1 MGLFDNMYGFNPNT
15 IQTPAYPQAR
25 ITTTPNP
32 PLINPIS
39 SPTELPMVNGYE
51 SAMRYPMQPNSRI
64 ALFDANDDIMY
75 IKQTDASGYPVIT
88 KYRFARVE
96 EKPQND
102 VQYVTLDEFN
112 KFKEEMLNGQQSVRR
127 SESAKSTA
135 KRNGESKTNDA
146 NV

>member
-15 IQTPAYPQAR
+15 IQTQTYPQTR
-25 ITTTPNP
+25 ISTTPNP

-64 ALFDANDDIMY
+64 ALFDANEDIMY

-88 KYRFARVE
+88 KYRFSKVE
-96 EKPQND
+96 DKPQND

-112 KFKEEMLNGQQSVRR
+112 KFKEEMLNGQQFVRR
-127 SESAKSTA
+127 SESSKSTA
-135 KRNGESKTNDA
+135 KRNRESKADDA
-146 NV
+146 DI

>member
-51 SAMRYPMQPNSRI
+51 SAMRYRCN
-64 ALFDANDDIMY
+64 
-75 IKQTDASGYPVIT
+75 QTAELRY
-88 KYRFARVE
+88 
-96 EKPQND
+96 
-102 VQYVTLDEFN
+102 L
-112 KFKEEMLNGQQSVRR
+112 ML
-127 SESAKSTA
+127 TM
-135 KRNGESKTNDA
+135 T
-146 NV
+146 